1 MTRDRLD
8 AHFAQYDLGGDEKEI
23 AIPERS
29 SHPTHNQKLEDAAH
43 VQQMR
48 HDRNDAGNEAQ
59 SISSS
64 LSTEP
69 QSSKQHGIVVKHD
82 LFDINE
88 VFQETPEPDRK
99 LSLEQRFVAYGRER
113 EWDIGEEASF
123 VPFKSY
129 WPTYESM
136 TPSQLRWYF
145 YWRGEVREERYPDTD
160 LSYIFLYIY
169 ELINGI
175 GWIQAMDGYRLL
187 LRIWEAYQKR
197 YQKLNAYLPEWVT
210 DFKVVH
216 RLDVPFQDI
225 VDRTPRGLGGLLLEM
240 ELMSAFRKEPLEVS
254 WRSLRKLSDYD
265 AEKSK
270 FYQQEGKAV
279 LESYV
284 PRALALVDRYFSK
297 TQGMRLIDKYR
308 PVTRN
313 RKKFLFRS
321 TVYDESM
328 YGDLTDIDV
337 MEITSCTKLRNFV
350 TELIRGVENELREQM
365 GFRGRLRNI
374 KLEQEIARLI
384 HKFVEREY
392 AAQEAEKNRI
402 VVEIDSTKLKQ
413 LQQDSDQVRELLT
426 VEEEMNLAESAPQL
440 FFSKPNARVDTEQL
454 ELRFDEYGRE
464 ERMEDSVSFS
474 DTARESHS
482 ITQAAKEEH
491 PVSEL
496 NVANTR
502 EPVDL
507 FSYKPESI
515 EEPQEDD
522 KLSSKWDEL
531 LNLLQP
537 MHTEALQLLVQ
548 GESVSALVPV
558 AMKYGSMADLLV
570 DDLNSLAMECIGD
583 LLVDGDLLLTEYVAD
598 CRKMLG
604 N

>member
-1 MTRDRLD
+1 MTRDRSD
-8 AHFAQYDLGGDEKEI
+8 AHFAQYDLGGDEKVI

-175 GWIQAMDGYRLL
+175 GWIQATDGYRLL

-270 FYQQEGKAV
+270 FYQQEGKAA
-279 LESYV
+279 LESYA

-337 MEITSCTKLRNFV
+337 MEITSCTKLRKFV

-522 KLSSKWDEL
+522 KLSSEWDEL

-583 LLVDGDLLLTEYVAD
+583 LLVDGDLLLTEYVVD

>member
-240 ELMSAFRKEPLEVS
+240 ELMSAFRKEPVEVS

-270 FYQQEGKAV
+270 FYQQEGKAA
-279 LESYV
+279 LESYA

-337 MEITSCTKLRNFV
+337 MEITSCTKLRKFV

-440 FFSKPNARVDTEQL
+440 SFSIPNARVDTEQL
-454 ELRFDEYGRE
+454 ELRFDEHGRE
-464 ERMEDSVSFS
+464 ERMEVSASFS
-474 DTARESHS
+474 DTARVSHS
-482 ITQAAKEEH
+482 LTQAVEEEH

-496 NVANTR
+496 HAANTR
-502 EPVDL
+502 ESIDL
-507 FSYKPESI
+507 FSFKPESI
-515 EEPQEDD
+515 EEPQDKD
-522 KLSSKWDEL
+522 KLSSEWEEL
-531 LNLLQP
+531 LSLLQP

-548 GESVSALVPV
+548 GESVSALVTV

-583 LLVDGDLLLTEYVAD
+583 LLVDGDQLLAEYVAD

>member
-270 FYQQEGKAV
+270 FYQQEGKAA
-279 LESYV
+279 LESYA

-337 MEITSCTKLRNFV
+337 MEITSCTKLRKFV

-384 HKFVEREY
+384 HKFIEREY

-426 VEEEMNLAESAPQL
+426 VEEEEERRMSVSCSSSGAVSD
-440 FFSKPNARVDTEQL
+440 FMQL
-454 ELRFDEYGRE
+454 ELNFDHSISQNPTSEDVQEARSADYNPADSCTHSRSEFDRE
-464 ERMEDSVSFS
+464 EFPSDRTANVSLGAQEGSSMRMDLTEEWGQLM
-474 DTARESHS
+474 ESM
-482 ITQAAKEEH
+482 
-491 PVSEL
+491 
-496 NVANTR
+496 
-502 EPVDL
+502 
-507 FSYKPESI
+507 
-515 EEPQEDD
+515 
-522 KLSSKWDEL
+522 
-531 LNLLQP
+531 QP
-537 MHTEALQLLVQ
+537 MHSEALKALVQ
-548 GESVSALVPV
+548 GQAMSELASIALQ
-558 AMKYGSMADLLV
+558 YGTMIDLLI
-570 DDLNSLAMECIGD
+570 DDLNNLAMEAIGD
-583 LLVDGDLLLTEYVAD
+583 LLIDEGAILDEYIDD
-598 CRKMLG
+598 CRKMLLLDKK
-604 N
+604 

>member
-1 MTRDRLD
+1 MTRDRSD

-29 SHPTHNQKLEDAAH
+29 PHPMHNQKLEDAAH

-88 VFQETPEPDRK
+88 VFQESPEPDRK

-216 RLDVPFQDI
+216 RLDVSFQDI

-240 ELMSAFRKEPLEVS
+240 ELMSAFRKEPVEVS

-270 FYQQEGKAV
+270 FYQQEGKAA
-279 LESYV
+279 LESYA

-337 MEITSCTKLRNFV
+337 MEITSCTKLRKFV

-384 HKFVEREY
+384 HKFIEREY
-392 AAQEAEKNRI
+392 AAQEAEKNRS

-440 FFSKPNARVDTEQL
+440 SFSIPNARVDTEQL
-454 ELRFDEYGRE
+454 ELRFDEHGRE
-464 ERMEDSVSFS
+464 ERMEVSASFS

-482 ITQAAKEEH
+482 ITQAVEEEH

-496 NVANTR
+496 HAANTR
-502 EPVDL
+502 ESIDL
-507 FSYKPESI
+507 FLFKPESI
-515 EEPQEDD
+515 EEPQDED
-522 KLSSKWDEL
+522 KLSSEWEEL
-531 LNLLQP
+531 LSLLQP

-583 LLVDGDLLLTEYVAD
+583 LLVDGDQLLAEYVAD